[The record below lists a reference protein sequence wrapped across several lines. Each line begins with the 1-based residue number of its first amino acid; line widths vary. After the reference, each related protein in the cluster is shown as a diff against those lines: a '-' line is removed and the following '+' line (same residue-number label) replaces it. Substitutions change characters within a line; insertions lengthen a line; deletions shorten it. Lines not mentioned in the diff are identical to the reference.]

1 MFRGILAAMID
12 ILVFGFMVYF
22 SIANAGTVSGWL
34 MTIATVAW
42 GLLILNAIKNI
53 RFMS

>member
-1 MFRGILAAMID
+1 MFKGAIAAMID
-12 ILVFGFMVYF
+12 IFIFGFMIYF
-22 SIANAGTVSGWL
+22 SVVNSGTVSGWL

-42 GLLILNAIKNI
+42 GILVVNALKNI

>member
-1 MFRGILAAMID
+1 MFKGILAVMID
-12 ILVFGFMVYF
+12 IFIFGYMIYF
-22 SIANAGTVSGWL
+22 SVVNSGTVSGWL

-42 GLLILNAIKNI
+42 GILVLNALKNI

>member
-1 MFRGILAAMID
+1 MID
-12 ILVFGFMVYF
+12 IFVFGFMVYF

-42 GLLILNAIKNI
+42 GILVLNALKNI